1 MDKNEINLFF
11 SLKSQKTNGYFR
23 FEFYFLLLW
32 LHNFYRQKMNR
43 FTLAAMATLLL
54 AAIATS
60 CDKTPNE
67 PKPKPLPEPG
77 NVVTM
82 TEATPLYY
90 YGDRKTEGLYNYF
103 VGFSTTAIEEDETG
117 YMIPSGNG
125 YMIKIDLYSSTP
137 SDSWETAVLPDGK
150 FQLQG
155 ENEEL
160 GAGMMEKYY
169 TRLEKTVDGEVKSTD
184 FNAGQVEISNKDGVT
199 TVKGSFV
206 TADGQAI
213 EFIYEGKIETDDPDE
228 SETIPPFDEAVNA
241 TMNYGFGVYYGDEYS
256 SGTDNYQV
264 LLTNA
269 PFDNDGNI
277 TGEGY
282 TAVLSFYTKSS
293 DIIDLAEGTYTVSD
307 SYEAGTVEQ
316 GFIVMDVYGS
326 YVIKYDKNGNPEKLA
341 IVESGSVK
349 VGQTLTGYT
358 INADLVSDSETSIK
372 FSYTGDLLFDDESSN
387 GGGDDDDST
396 TLTEDISFSFA
407 EDAEIEIG
415 YYGDYYENSTDN
427 WMIFIEDD
435 NNGIAVE
442 INTAKTGFST
452 KFPFPENGQYNLNSD
467 YGIGM
472 LPGVIDEEGYLTGT
486 FYYVPAGDNGVSGY
500 AMATEGGTIK
510 YSKDGDMDV
519 LKIEVV
525 DSKYHL
531 VSAEWK
537 GVMPEAIDA
546 TEEAAPATKS
556 TAEVRLAKKTVKK
569 PAKKATKHF
578 KVARPRVSVKK

>member
-1 MDKNEINLFF
+1 
-11 SLKSQKTNGYFR
+11 
-23 FEFYFLLLW
+23 
-32 LHNFYRQKMNR
+32 
-43 FTLAAMATLLL
+43 MATLLL

-241 TMNYGFGVYYGDEYS
+241 TMNYGFGVYYGDEYN

-269 PFDNDGNI
+269 PFDDEGNI

-316 GFIVMDVYGS
+316 GFIFMDVYGS

-387 GGGDDDDST
+387 GGGDDEVLS
-396 TLTEDISFSFA
+396 TLTGDVDFTFA
-407 EDAEIEIG
+407 ADAEVEIY
-415 YYGDYYENSTDN
+415 YYGNYYSDDKDN
-427 WMIFIEDD
+427 WYISIGDTANWIQLEM
-435 NNGIAVE
+435 
-442 INTAKTGFST
+442 NTEKSGFASRI
-452 KFPFPENGQYNLNSD
+452 PFPENGQFNMAKNE
-467 YGIGM
+467 YGLGLI
-472 LPGVIDEEGYLTGT
+472 PGYEE
-486 FYYVPAGDNGVSGY
+486 DGY
-500 AMATEGGTIK
+500 AMASWYFDETTGENEDQICAAAIDGTLK
-510 YSKDGDMDV
+510 YSQEGTSDV
-519 LKIEVV
+519 LTIQLV
-525 DSKYHL
+525 DGYGNL
-531 VSAEWK
+531 VSAVWK
-537 GVMPEAIDA
+537 GTLPDAIDDSDLSGYS
-546 TEEAAPATKS
+546 AAPATKS
-556 TAEVRLAKKTVKK
+556 TAKVQLAKKTVKK
-569 PAKKATKHF
+569 PAQKATKHF
-578 KVARPRVSVKK
+578 KVAKPRVSVKK

>member
-1 MDKNEINLFF
+1 
-11 SLKSQKTNGYFR
+11 
-23 FEFYFLLLW
+23 
-32 LHNFYRQKMNR
+32 
-43 FTLAAMATLLL
+43 MATLLL
-54 AAIATS
+54 AALATS

-82 TEATPLYY
+82 VEATPLYY

-103 VGFSTTAIEEDETG
+103 VGFSTTEIEADEDG
-117 YMIPSGNG
+117 YLVSSGEG
-125 YMIKIDLYSSTP
+125 YMIKIDLYSSVP

-169 TRLEKTVDGEVKSTD
+169 TRLEKVVNGTAQSTD

-206 TADGQAI
+206 TVDGQAI
-213 EFIYEGKIETDDPDE
+213 EFIYESRIGTEDPDE
-228 SETIPPFDEAVNA
+228 SETIPPFDEAVDA

-282 TAVLSFYTKSS
+282 IAVLSFYTKSS

-307 SYEAGTVEQ
+307 SNEAGTVEP
-316 GFIVMDVYGS
+316 GFIFMDVFGS
-326 YVIKYDKNGNPEKLA
+326 YVIKYDKNGKSEKIAL
-341 IVESGSVK
+341 VESGNVK
-349 VGQTLTGYT
+349 VGHTQTGYT
-358 INADLVSDSETSIK
+358 ITANLVSDSETSIAL
-372 FSYTGDLLFDDESSN
+372 SYTSELNFDDESSN
-387 GGGDDDDST
+387 GGVDDDNST

-415 YYGDYYENSTDN
+415 YYGDYYKNSTDN

-486 FYYVPAGDNGVSGY
+486 FYYVPAGNDGVSDY
-500 AMATEGGTIK
+500 AMAIDGTIK
-510 YSKDGDMDV
+510 YSKDGEYDV
-519 LKIEVV
+519 LKIEIL

-546 TEEAAPATKS
+546 TEEAALATKS
-556 TAEVRLAKKTVKK
+556 AAKVRLAKKTVKK
-569 PAKKATKHF
+569 PAQKATKHF
-578 KVARPRVSVKK
+578 KVARPRVSVK